1 MTRKMKDSGIEWIGE
16 IPEEWEV
23 TKLKQLASFHNGDR
37 GKNYPSG
44 NDLVDE
50 GVYFLTSNNIH
61 GYYLDIDKS
70 ISKFITNERLNVLN
84 GAKIQINDIVFCLR
98 GSVGNCSINKSLE
111 KGTIASS
118 LMLIRPINI
127 DADFLNYI
135 MQSDIKVM
143 EVLNLTTGSCA
154 ANLSAINVSNFKILQ
169 PSLSEQVKISN
180 YLNKKTEQI
189 ENIKSTIVKEI
200 QTLEDY
206 KKSLITEAVTKGL
219 DKNVKMKDSGI
230 EWIGEIPKHWEIF
243 KVKYLATIL
252 NGSTPNTGK
261 INYWDGDIKWIT
273 PKDLFDNKIITDS
286 LKKITK
292 EGYHSCGTNMVPIN
306 TILLSTRAPIGT
318 VAIAKT
324 ELCTNQGIKSI
335 VCNREKLNYKLLFYY
350 LLTKNEVLN
359 FLGNGTT
366 FMELSTSSL
375 MGLPIPCAS
384 INEQNKIVDYL
395 DKKTKS
401 IDEAITAKQKQLEVL
416 EEYKKSLIYEYVTGK
431 KEVL

>member
-16 IPEEWEV
+16 IPEDWEV

-169 PSLSEQVKISN
+169 PSLSEQMKISN
-180 YLNKKTEQI
+180 YLNKKTERI
-189 ENIKSTIVKEI
+189 EDIKSTIVKQI
-200 QTLEDY
+200 QTLENY
-206 KKSLITEAVTKGL
+206 KKSVITEAVTKGL
-219 DKNVKMKDSGI
+219 DKNVEMKDSGI
-230 EWIGEIPKHWEIF
+230 EWIGEIPKHWDVIPL
-243 KVKYLATIL
+243 KHICKITMGQSV
-252 NGSTPNTGK
+252 NGSDILDEKKGYPFLQGCAEFTEYIPSPR
-261 INYWDGDIKWIT
+261 YWSTKA
-273 PKDLFDNKIITDS
+273 KKIIDKGS
-286 LKKITK
+286 LLM
-292 EGYHSCGTNMVPIN
+292 SV
-306 TILLSTRAPIGT
+306 RAPVGDVNIADQTYGIGRG
-318 VAIAKT
+318 
-324 ELCTNQGIKSI
+324 LCAFNGINNKYIYYILISS
-335 VCNREKLNYKLLFYY
+335 NSGFLFYS
-350 LLTKNEVLN
+350 
-359 FLGNGTT
+359 NGTT
-366 FMELSTSSL
+366 YDAITVETLKNFKVPYS
-375 MGLPIPCAS
+375 S
-384 INEQNKIVDYL
+384 INEQDEIVAYL
-395 DKKTKS
+395 DKKCTLVDS
-401 IDEAITAKQKQLEVL
+401 AISKKQKQLETL

-431 KEVL
+431 KEVKDGEES

>member
-1 MTRKMKDSGIEWIGE
+1 MKDSGIEWIGE